1 MTGLSKAS
9 SSNTN
14 RVKFIIGGVL
24 FFAAVIVLI
33 VSATQKTAQ
42 FFLTVEELSGSG
54 EDLVG
59 ENLRVS
65 GAVIGES
72 IQVVPE
78 KGEVN
83 FAIAHIPGD
92 QDEIESRGG
101 LEAVLHQAVY
111 DPQNI
116 HLVVSYK
123 GAPPDML
130 LDEAQA
136 ILTGTLNNEGV
147 FVAEELLL
155 KCPTKYE
162 ESLPEQVE

>member
-1 MTGLSKAS
+1 MSAISKGF

-24 FFAAVIVLI
+24 FFAAVIVMI
-33 VSATQKTAQ
+33 ISATQETAQ

-65 GAVIGES
+65 GAVIGDS
-72 IQVVPE
+72 IQVMPE
-78 KGEVN
+78 KGQVY
-83 FAIAHIPGD
+83 FTIAHIPGD
-92 QDEIESRGG
+92 QEEIELRGG

-111 DPQNI
+111 DPQNV
-116 HLVVSYK
+116 HLAVSYE
-123 GAPPDML
+123 GAKPDML
-130 LDEAQA
+130 RDEAQA